1 MRIKTWNIEAM
12 TGYKPITTFYEDFSI
27 ADQIGLA
34 AVKDT
39 YKRGLKSAQF
49 MGYKEL
55 TEFVMVLNWKIWEHY
70 ETNTQLARLYN
81 DLWEKADLYATEN
94 LKGEEFAYFCHT
106 TD

>member
-1 MRIKTWNIEAM
+1 MKIKTWNIEAM

-27 ADQIGLA
+27 ADRFGLS

-39 YKRGLKSAQF
+39 YKRGLKSAKF

-55 TEFVMVLNWKIWEHY
+55 TEFSMVLNWKIFEYY
-70 ETNTQLARLYN
+70 ETKPTLAELYTFLFQTVN
-81 DLWEKADLYATEN
+81 DYIQTY
-94 LKGEEFAYFCHT
+94 LKGEELEYFYRT